1 LNIHFSTA
9 TVHSHENIQKMMNL
23 HFHPIVMFENSWP
36 FPISHLKDINWKIAT
51 DKIGTHALNYEI
63 SVDSPFEVQNNRNYI
78 EFELNKMNVPFQH
91 DDYEC
96 QITFSA
102 VLNSPHA
109 SPIKIE
115 HTVLGVVKTIW
126 SKGIQ

>member
-1 LNIHFSTA
+1 
-9 TVHSHENIQKMMNL
+9 MNL
-23 HFHPIVMFENSWP
+23 HFNPIVMFEDSWP
-36 FPISHLKDINWKIAT
+36 FPLTDLNNVKWTISANE
-51 DKIGTHALNYEI
+51 IGIHIFDVKI
-63 SVDSPFEVQNNRNYI
+63 SVDSPFEIQNNRNYI

-102 VLNSPHA
+102 VLDSPHA

-115 HTVLGVVKTIW
+115 HTVWGVVKTIW
-126 SKGIQ
+126 SKGLQ

>member
-1 LNIHFSTA
+1 
-9 TVHSHENIQKMMNL
+9 MMNL
-23 HFHPIVMFENSWP
+23 YFHPIVMFENSWP

>member
-1 LNIHFSTA
+1 MNIHLSTA
-9 TVHSHENIQKMMNL
+9 TVHSHGNRQKSMNL
-23 HFHPIVMFENSWP
+23 HFNPIVMFEDSWP
-36 FPISHLKDINWKIAT
+36 FPLTDLNNVKWTISANE
-51 DKIGTHALNYEI
+51 IGIHIFDVKI
-63 SVDSPFEVQNNRNYI
+63 SVDSPFEIQNNRNYI

-102 VLNSPHA
+102 VLDSPHA

-115 HTVLGVVKTIW
+115 HTVWGVVKTIW
-126 SKGIQ
+126 SKGLQ